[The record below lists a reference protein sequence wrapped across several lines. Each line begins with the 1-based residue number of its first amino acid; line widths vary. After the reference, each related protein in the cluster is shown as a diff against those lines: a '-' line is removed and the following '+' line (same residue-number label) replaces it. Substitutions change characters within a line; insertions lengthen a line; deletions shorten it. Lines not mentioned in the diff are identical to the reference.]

1 MVLVESVPFE
11 GLRILILSSFEDNLT
26 GASTTCTDPTS
37 CFKSEF
43 DFEDA
48 CWSFLELVKFPKLL
62 GLLQMM
68 LSF

>member
-11 GLRILILSSFEDNLT
+11 GLRILILSSFEDSLT
-26 GASTTCTDPTS
+26 GASTPFKDPTF

-48 CWSFLELVKFPKLL
+48 CWSFLELVKLPKLL